1 MQAQGGIRLT
11 KQLKADIALFLVTV
25 GWGASFLLTKNT
37 LDFLPTFNFL
47 TIRFFIAFILSSI
60 IFIKKMIKIDKKT
73 LKYGIMLGVLLYA
86 HYAFQTVG
94 LNYTTVSKSAF
105 VTGFNV
111 VLVPVFST
119 LLMKKSPN
127 KKTVI
132 STIIAFI
139 GLAMLTLNENVSGIN
154 IGDIYIFVSAVLF
167 AFYIILV
174 GKYAANVEPI
184 SLAIIQLGIVS
195 LLSLITSFAFESP
208 TIPTNYNAWVNIII
222 LSVVCTSGAYI
233 VQNVAQKFTSPTHTA
248 LIYTGEPVF
257 AAIFGYII
265 LGELLNTKGTIG
277 AVLILCGMLL
287 TEVDFKALLNKKNNK
302 KNI

>member
-1 MQAQGGIRLT
+1 MT
-11 KQLKADIALFLVTV
+11 KQLKADVALFLVTI

-37 LDFLPTFNFL
+37 LDYLPTYNFL
-47 TIRFFIAFILSSI
+47 AIRFFLAFFLSSM
-60 IFIKKMIKIDKKT
+60 IFIKKMIKIDKNT
-73 LKYGIMLGVLLYA
+73 LKYGIILGVLLFA

-105 VTGFNV
+105 VTGINV
-111 VLVPVFST
+111 ILVPVFST

-139 GLAMLTLNENVSGIN
+139 GLAMLTLNKNALGVN
-154 IGDIYIFVSAVLF
+154 IGDIYTFICAVLF

-174 GKYAANVEPI
+174 GKYTVNVESI
-184 SLAIIQLGIVS
+184 SLAIIQLGVVS
-195 LLSLITSFAFESP
+195 LLSLITSFAVETP
-208 TIPTNYNAWVNIII
+208 TIPTDYNAWINIII
-222 LSVVCTSGAYI
+222 LSVACTSGAYI
-233 VQNVAQKFTSPTHTA
+233 VQSVAQKFTSPTHTA
-248 LIYTGEPVF
+248 LIYTAEPVF

-277 AVLILCGMLL
+277 AVLILSGMLM
-287 TEVDFKALLNKKNNK
+287 TEVDFKALLNRK